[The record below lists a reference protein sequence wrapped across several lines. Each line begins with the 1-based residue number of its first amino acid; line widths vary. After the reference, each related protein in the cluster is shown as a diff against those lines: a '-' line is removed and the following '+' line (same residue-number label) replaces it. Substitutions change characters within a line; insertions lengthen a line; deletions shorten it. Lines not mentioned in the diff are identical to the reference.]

1 MLPER
6 SIAALENATIWPKG
20 VLFHRDPVPSR
31 LMRNAWAAR
40 KRATLEGAET
50 IFLDPDNGLG
60 TETARHA
67 TFSEVRLLRRPG
79 RAIVFITFPGR
90 SMPHRALVQRLH
102 ERLSI
107 EAGAGAIIT
116 LRMNVA
122 APRTLGSPFDVQRQ
136 RWFTV
141 VDPDAELIARARIFA
156 DALASVPRVRA
167 RLESRT

>member
-107 EAGAGAIIT
+107 EAGAG
-116 LRMNVA
+116 
-122 APRTLGSPFDVQRQ
+122 PS
-136 RWFTV
+136 
-141 VDPDAELIARARIFA
+141 
-156 DALASVPRVRA
+156 SH
-167 RLESRT
+167 LE